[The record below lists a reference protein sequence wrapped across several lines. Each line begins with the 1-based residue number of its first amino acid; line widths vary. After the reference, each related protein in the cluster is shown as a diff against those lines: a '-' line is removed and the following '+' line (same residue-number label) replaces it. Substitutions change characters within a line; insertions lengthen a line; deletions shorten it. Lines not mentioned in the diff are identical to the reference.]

1 MKFNDVIKKNI
12 KFNRRTYLQ
21 YYISNIFVIA
31 IFFAFLSLL
40 YNKNFQSIGTS
51 KSDIQGLVIPPM
63 MIVFAF
69 GTTVINYISSLF
81 IKKRHKEFGLYMSI
95 GMSQKD
101 VFKIIKKESI
111 YILIYSLIFGLFCGT
126 ILSYVLLKLIV
137 SVQAVQVSITFQ
149 INIMSYIITIIF
161 FSAAF
166 GVIVFNNIRRIKKFN
181 AYELKKSEKSY
192 QKPKRFK
199 PVSFV
204 VGIASLVF
212 SIISTMYFFSADKV
226 SDGGNLNIKIAAI
239 ILIYAVGLYFFIS
252 QLGRFLCSVIKR
264 YKHLIFNKNINIKL
278 ESSKGIIYIACILSA
293 IVIFFIGVIYALYAS
308 NAKDFKN
315 KPYDIQYLS
324 IDKIN
329 NFSRETIEKISS
341 TANSSIKDYKT
352 INFLITPSNGNNF
365 MVVSQSQYNDVFSDN
380 LNINN
385 HKGVWI
391 KNDMKNKILKNVHM
405 GFINCTGIKIDISQ
419 MENNPDT
426 NMGILPDIIVVNDGD
441 YLSLVSVVGGGE
453 TKNGYIRFLN
463 FSNSKNLYK
472 INKKFIEL
480 SRANNKLKDNGRMYN
495 MFFKDSFSIVSKD
508 ITDYKSTMAS
518 IGFMGGFCGVIFMLA
533 LAFVQ
538 YLKLN
543 QEIDYEKRR
552 YKQIY
557 KIGMGS
563 KYVSKNVFKEFLILF
578 SIPLFLGALFGY
590 VFIHMYGAV
599 VSDIVKEMN
608 KALIVVM
615 VYIIIQSIFFI
626 ISFYKYRREIVANL

>member
-1 MKFNDVIKKNI
+1 MKFNDVIRKNI
-12 KFNRRTYLQ
+12 KFNRKTYLQ
-21 YYISNIFVIA
+21 YYISNMFVIA
-31 IFFAFLSLL
+31 IFFSFLSLI
-40 YNKNFQSIGTS
+40 YNKSFQSIGTS

-63 MIVFAF
+63 IIVFVF
-69 GTTVINYISSLF
+69 GIIVINYISSLF

-111 YILIYSLIFGLFCGT
+111 YILIYSLVFGLFCGT
-126 ILSYVLLKLIV
+126 IFSYVLLKLIAG
-137 SVQAVQVSITFQ
+137 VQAVQVSIAFQ
-149 INIMSYIITIIF
+149 INIMSYILTIIF

-166 GVIVFNNIRRIKKFN
+166 GVIVFNNIRGIKKFN
-181 AYELKKSEKSY
+181 AYELMKSEKSY
-192 QKPKRFK
+192 QKPKKFK
-199 PVSFV
+199 PVNFAI
-204 VGIASLVF
+204 GMAALVF

-226 SDGGNLNIKIAAI
+226 TDIGDLKIKIAAI

-252 QLGRFLCSVIKR
+252 QIGRFLCSVIKR
-264 YKHLIFNKNINIKL
+264 YKHLIFNKNVNIKI
-278 ESSKGIIYIACILSA
+278 ESSKGIIYVSCILSA
-293 IVIFFIGVIYALYAS
+293 IVIFFVGVIYALYAS
-308 NAKDFKN
+308 NAKDFNN

-324 IDKIN
+324 IDNIN
-329 NFSRETIEKISS
+329 NFSRETVKKISND
-341 TANSSIKDYKT
+341 ANSSIRDYKT

-380 LNINN
+380 LNINY
-385 HKGVWI
+385 HKGIWI
-391 KNDMKNKILKNVHM
+391 KNDMKNKMLKNVHM
-405 GFINCTGIKIDISQ
+405 GFINCKGIKIDISK

-441 YLSLVSVVGGGE
+441 YLSLVSVVGGSE
-453 TKNGYIRFLN
+453 SKNGYIRFLN
-463 FSNSKNLYK
+463 FSNSKNLYQ

-495 MFFKDSFSIVSKD
+495 MFFKDSFNIVSKD

-518 IGFMGGFCGVIFMLA
+518 IGFMGGFCGIIFMLA

-543 QEIDYEKRR
+543 QEIDYEKHR

-599 VSDIVKEMN
+599 VSDIVKEIN
-608 KALIVVM
+608 KALIVVL
-615 VYIIIQSIFFI
+615 VYIIIQSVFFI
-626 ISFYKYRREIVANL
+626 VSFYKYRREIVANL